1 MRSGGLVMAL
11 TKYKLGKLL
20 QLLDNRNV
28 DLLYGSDDVRGV
40 NNLKE
45 LMPTKADISGR
56 DLRKFQIV
64 NPGEFVFN
72 HRTSRNGSKFSIAYN
87 DTEKPV
93 ICTEDYVVFCVTEE
107 AQRCI
112 LSARWLYIFF
122 KRAEFDRYVITN
134 SWGSSTEFFS
144 WDDVCDIE
152 IELPPLDIQQ
162 KYVDVYQAMLA
173 NQQSYEQGLEDLN
186 MACEALLE
194 KYKRSVPRTSLGNL
208 ISEVD
213 VRNDSGK
220 IESVQG
226 VNKDKQFIP
235 SVTSSSNILKY
246 KIVSTG
252 QFAVNLMHVGRDVA
266 IPVAMNSGKPI
277 IVSPAYTVFEVKDKE
292 ILPEFVLMWLSRAE
306 TNRFA
311 WFMSDTNVRSGMEK
325 TRFYEIGIP
334 MPTLMQQQ
342 SLIEIFQAMDLRKHI
357 NERLEERIKNI
368 CPILIKGSLDE
379 GRV

>member
-1 MRSGGLVMAL
+1 MRSGGLAMAL
-11 TKYKLGKLL
+11 TKIRLGDFIQRSTINNHDLKYGADLISGVNTEGIFTSPKGNPL
-20 QLLDNRNV
+20 NV
-28 DLLYGSDDVRGV
+28 DLKPYKIVHNGAFVYNPTRL
-40 NNLKE
+40 NL
-45 LMPTKADISGR
+45 G
-56 DLRKFQIV
+56 
-64 NPGEFVFN
+64 
-72 HRTSRNGSKFSIAYN
+72 SIAYRTDGLCIVSHLYMVFYLN
-87 DTEKPV
+87 DEGKKFINPK
-93 ICTEDYVVFCVTEE
+93 
-107 AQRCI
+107 
-112 LSARWLYIFF
+112 WLYMYFRR
-122 KRAEFDRYVITN
+122 KEFSREVTFRNFGSQRPEFNFNDLSDLVIP
-134 SWGSSTEFFS
+134 
-144 WDDVCDIE
+144 I
-152 IELPPLDIQQ
+152 PPLAIQQ

-334 MPTLMQQQ
+334 MPTLMQQK

-357 NERLEERIKNI
+357 NERLKERIKNI

-379 GRV
+379 GRA

>member
-1 MRSGGLVMAL
+1 MRSGGLAMAL
-11 TKYKLGKLL
+11 TKIRLGDFIQRSTINNHDLKYGADLISGVNTEGIFTSPKGNPL
-20 QLLDNRNV
+20 NV
-28 DLLYGSDDVRGV
+28 DLKPYKIVHNGAFVYNPTRL
-40 NNLKE
+40 NL
-45 LMPTKADISGR
+45 G
-56 DLRKFQIV
+56 
-64 NPGEFVFN
+64 
-72 HRTSRNGSKFSIAYN
+72 SIAYRTDGLCIVSHLYMVFYLN
-87 DTEKPV
+87 DEGKKLINPK
-93 ICTEDYVVFCVTEE
+93 
-107 AQRCI
+107 
-112 LSARWLYIFF
+112 WLYMYFRR
-122 KRAEFDRYVITN
+122 KEFSREVTFRNFGSQRPEFNFNDLSDLVIP
-134 SWGSSTEFFS
+134 
-144 WDDVCDIE
+144 I
-152 IELPPLDIQQ
+152 PPLAIQQ

-379 GRV
+379 GRA